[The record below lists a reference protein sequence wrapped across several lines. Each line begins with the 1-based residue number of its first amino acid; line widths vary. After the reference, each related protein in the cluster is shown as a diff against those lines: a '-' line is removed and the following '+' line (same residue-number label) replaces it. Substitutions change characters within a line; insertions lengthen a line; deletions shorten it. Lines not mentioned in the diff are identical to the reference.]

1 MILIWSNGL
10 FDYKV
15 YQIDQYFHQHP
26 LVCYIEIGKYE
37 NRSIW
42 IMKVLSL
49 YQYHSLERSN
59 QEYWIHTIKLNCFQW
74 MKNRRGQEFFEAVN
88 DVISNMILYIIIIWK
103 NRSILER
110 SISSKDGILWSKSK
124 SFNNDNEE
132 DGNWIASLV
141 IRTKN
146 INIQFKYSCLR
157 LINEYLEI
165 SQ

>member
-1 MILIWSNGL
+1 
-10 FDYKV
+10 
-15 YQIDQYFHQHP
+15 
-26 LVCYIEIGKYE
+26 
-37 NRSIW
+37 
-42 IMKVLSL
+42 
-49 YQYHSLERSN
+49 
-59 QEYWIHTIKLNCFQW
+59 
-74 MKNRRGQEFFEAVN
+74 MKNRRGQELFEAVN
-88 DVISNMILYIIIIWK
+88 DVISNMILYIIIIWN

-132 DGNWIASLV
+132 DDKWIANLV

-146 INIQFKYSCLR
+146 INIQFRYSFLR